1 MRKLAAVITAGAV
14 AAVLAIPAFA
24 ATKTVRVDDDFFSP
38 RTVTVKKGDTIKWRW
53 VGENPHNVKSTSGPA
68 KINSGSPKTSG
79 TYSRK
84 MTKKGTYK
92 VVCVVHPNMKGTIR
106 VK

>member
-1 MRKLAAVITAGAV
+1 MRKLVAVLTAGAAC
-14 AAVLAIPAFA
+14 AALAIPAFA

-68 KINSGSPKTSG
+68 SINSGAPKVRD
-79 TYSRK
+79 TYSKK

-92 VVCVVHPNMKGTIR
+92 VVCVVHPNMKGTVR

>member
-1 MRKLAAVITAGAV
+1 MCAA
-14 AAVLAIPAFA
+14 LAIPAFG

-38 RTVTVKKGDTIKWRW
+38 KTATVKKGDTVRFRW
-53 VGENPHNVKSTSGPA
+53 VGENPHNVRVTSGPA
-68 KINSGSPKTSG
+68 KFNSGTPKRSG

-84 MTKKGTYK
+84 LTRKGTYRII
-92 VVCVVHPNMKGTIR
+92 CDVHASTMKGTIR